1 MTINSSHF
9 LRDIVKILTFRERAK
24 KSVVQLHQVL
34 PGFLNGKK
42 IPVVNFDRDPLF
54 HTAAFGNGNRAEGGP
69 CV

>member
-1 MTINSSHF
+1 LTINSSHF

-42 IPVVNFDRDPLF
+42 IPVVNFRPGSF
-54 HTAAFGNGNRAEGGP
+54 ISYGSIR
-69 CV
+69 